1 MRLEGEAMTR
11 TDDEIRAIVKATV
24 EETLLALGIDTDE
37 PLEAQKDFQHLR
49 AWRTSSETVKR
60 QGLVTAMGILITGLL
75 GLIWLAIQNR

>member
-1 MRLEGEAMTR
+1 MTR
-11 TDDEIRAIVKATV
+11 TDDEIRAIVKASV

-60 QGLVTAMGILITGLL
+60 QGLMTAVGILITGLL
-75 GLIWLAIQNR
+75 GLIYLAVRGGP

>member
-1 MRLEGEAMTR
+1 MTR

-24 EETLLALGIDTDE
+24 EETLTKLGIEAAD

-60 QGLVTAMGILITGLL
+60 QGLMTAVGILITGLL
-75 GLIWLAIQNR
+75 GLIYLAVRGGP

>member
-1 MRLEGEAMTR
+1 MTR
-11 TDDEIRAIVKATV
+11 TDDEIRAIVKASV

-60 QGLVTAMGILITGLL
+60 QGFVTAVGILVTGIF
-75 GLIWLAIQNR
+75 GLIWLAIRGH